1 MPGAQPRV
9 FPRGDA
15 LRAAREWL
23 GKHSAHVDAKG
34 NLAMSAT
41 ADGGRPTSSSQ
52 ASGIGEHQWVS
63 DLLRRVAD
71 ADQGRLGIASALASG
86 DLRRIWRWTEHRVT
100 PRDRRTHQ
108 VCCQELA
115 LRGLLDQIRD
125 LAPRQAPD
133 AI

>member
-1 MPGAQPRV
+1 
-9 FPRGDA
+9 
-15 LRAAREWL
+15 
-23 GKHSAHVDAKG
+23 
-34 NLAMSAT
+34 MSAT
-41 ADGGRPTSSSQ
+41 ADDGRPTSSTQ
-52 ASGIGEHQWVS
+52 TSGIAEHQWVS

-71 ADQGRLGIASALASG
+71 ADQGRLGIASALAAE
-86 DLRRIWRWTEHRVT
+86 DLRRIWRWTEHRTT

-115 LRGLLDQIRD
+115 LRGVLDQIAG